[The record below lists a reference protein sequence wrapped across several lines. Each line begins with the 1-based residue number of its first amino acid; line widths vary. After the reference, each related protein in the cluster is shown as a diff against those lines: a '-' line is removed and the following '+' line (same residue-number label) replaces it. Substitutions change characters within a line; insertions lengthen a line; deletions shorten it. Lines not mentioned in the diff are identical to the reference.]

1 MLRAEQRE
9 LKVDQSDKIDAVL
22 VLDASGSMLVTDPGR
37 LREEGAKLFIQFLK
51 PGDRLAIV
59 SFSDAAQELRPLSEY
74 NSDQGE
80 QINKNIAEVGNSG
93 QFTDLSAGIRL
104 AKDILEKSKRE
115 GASPTIILLSDGK
128 MDPKPEAGSA
138 QTLTSDLLNKILPDL
153 KAEGIKIHTLA
164 FSEQADKDLL
174 AQIAVATEGTHY
186 FTPDADKIHESYADL
201 FVAVKKPQ
209 MLPLTSKGF
218 KIDANI
224 DEATFYVNAEEG
236 AQVQVVSPTGKRF
249 DATTKADNLKWFKGQ
264 KFDVITVQKPEVGD
278 WKILGLPST
287 DGFATVLTN
296 LKLVTDWPASMNLG
310 APVLLQAR
318 LYDAE
323 KPIVLPE
330 MTQAIRYGFQIVP
343 TDRVSEPVLREALV
357 DDGTHGDKIAADG
370 IFSFAVDLMEPGEY
384 KLQIVAQAPT
394 FERRQQLSFRVKPRM
409 VTLSVSSGEAKEKS
423 AESSADDSF
432 LVELSPEVGSMKDPE
447 IKIVAFDKNKKRF
460 VLPMSQAGDA
470 LTFRARAALL
480 PHDGEFQLQAF
491 LSAENKKKGRIRE
504 ESNTLEYSKVSA
516 AGEEH
521 EVHVVEV
528 EKPPVVDSPSPLIPL
543 MLVTLINAVAAGVAF
558 LLVKRAQSDV
568 SIKVPE
574 FESMDDV
581 AAAISQLEAAAVLT
595 EIDLNDPRLA
605 DNAVSGL
612 EFHSGSGAPPASS
625 SAEAES
631 TGELTEPPAEDASE
645 EAAPANEA
653 APEEEAAEEAKE

>member
-128 MDPKPEAGSA
+128 MDPKPEAGTA

-343 TDRVSEPVLREALV
+343 TDRVSEPVLREGLV

-432 LVELSPEVGSMKDPE
+432 LVELSPEVGSLKDPE

-521 EVHVVEV
+521 EVHVIEV

-595 EIDLNDPRLA
+595 EIDLNDPRLT
-605 DNAVSGL
+605 DHAVSGL
-612 EFHSGSGAPPASS
+612 EFHSGSSAPSASG

-631 TGELTEPPAEDASE
+631 TGELTEPPAEDARE
-645 EAAPANEA
+645 EAAPADEA